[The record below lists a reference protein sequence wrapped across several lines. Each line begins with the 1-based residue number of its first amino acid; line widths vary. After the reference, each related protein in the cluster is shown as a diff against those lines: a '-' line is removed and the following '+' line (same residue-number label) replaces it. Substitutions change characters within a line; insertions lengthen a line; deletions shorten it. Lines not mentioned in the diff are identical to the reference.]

1 MTLPTKE
8 LQIRV
13 AGWYPGEQRKEQLPI
28 NGGFGPRTAVA
39 VREFQADHGLLID
52 GVVGPK
58 TEAALNAL
66 HDADNSTEH
75 FNWSEFSSRD
85 GGSVGK
91 LPILTVVY
99 NLRLL
104 MWNLE
109 GLRDRLNRQPI
120 RINSGFRTIIYNA
133 KIGGAADSMHQ
144 YGLAADI
151 SARDFTPV
159 QVAAAAKNCGFSGII
174 SYAGHTHVDLRARIG
189 RSWYWGTA

>member
-1 MTLPTKE
+1 MPLPTKE
-8 LQIRV
+8 VQIRV
-13 AGWYPGEQRKEQLPI
+13 AGWYPGT
-28 NGGFGPRTAVA
+28 PRLTHLTIDGVSSPSTTLA
-39 VREFQADHGLLID
+39 VREFQANHGLVAD
-52 GVVGPK
+52 GIVGPK

-66 HDADNSTEH
+66 HDADNSTDH

-91 LPILTVVY
+91 LPVLTVVY

-109 GLRDRLNRQPI
+109 GLRNRLGNKSI
-120 RINSGFRTIIYNA
+120 HINSGFRTVAYNT

-151 SARDFTPV
+151 SVRDFTPN
-159 QVAAAAKNCGFSGII
+159 QVAEAAKYCGFSGIFR
-174 SYAGHTHVDLRARIG
+174 YPGHTHVDLRARIG
-189 RSWYWGTA
+189 RGWVWQ